1 MRDKDDSPILY
12 KPKKH
17 IEIAYTNI
25 DNNESKLEK
34 NISDFDL
41 NSEYFNINK
50 DDTFDK
56 NINENLLFSSVG
68 SEEEKNQFNYYNVK
82 KANIVNY
89 MTMLKFNNDTCQRQK
104 SNLKIKKN
112 KTKIETVKG
121 DIISIS
127 NSFDNDKK
135 IMISELDI
143 ELSNDSKNNDN
154 FLTENKEDEYNY
166 TNTKNKNQKDFKKEI
181 EQNLRKFLKSNL
193 ENKTNN
199 DTKKNN
205 IRNKLSIKNRLK
217 KHFENINYC
226 FTETKQKSYIYKKNS
241 LSNKSYINYVKKKPN
256 EFKSFISKKKKIKI
270 INTFKTLVPKFK
282 NNSFKTRKQNKT
294 KYNLDKKFHDL
305 IKINLAKNF
314 NKNNKSKQKEFKSK
328 IFNLQ
333 NKRLEKNKITGP
345 VELTEYIAKNH
356 NYYNVNNNT
365 VNDKNS
371 IKNDYF
377 TINGSRRVIDQQ
389 DKKYY
394 SSELRHNDLNLN
406 KKNIIIQN
414 FNCIDY
420 NNINININNN
430 NVIKSH
436 NLHHKRDADKI
447 NISNNITNKA
457 YTLKNTDNFWK
468 KEKTNKINFLNNIY
482 IKKFFSGKNNK
493 FQRKNHNKKLIFRND
508 NTDIKS
514 RIFNCY
520 LTVSRGENSKEKN
533 NNKIKNNL
541 IIKSNVIEFKKY
553 FNNISTTSAQKA
565 FKNYKRS
572 NLLKL

>member
-68 SEEEKNQFNYYNVK
+68 SEEKDQFNYYNVK

-112 KTKIETVKG
+112 KTKIETAKG

-127 NSFDNDKK
+127 NSIDNDKK

-143 ELSNDSKNNDN
+143 ELSNGSKNNDN

-205 IRNKLSIKNRLK
+205 RRNKLSIKKRLK

-333 NKRLEKNKITGP
+333 NKRLEKNKITKP
-345 VELTEYIAKNH
+345 MELTEYIAKNH
-356 NYYNVNNNT
+356 NYYIVNNNT

-436 NLHHKRDADKI
+436 NLYHKRDAEKI

>member
-1 MRDKDDSPILY
+1 
-12 KPKKH
+12 
-17 IEIAYTNI
+17 
-25 DNNESKLEK
+25 
-34 NISDFDL
+34 
-41 NSEYFNINK
+41 
-50 DDTFDK
+50 
-56 NINENLLFSSVG
+56 
-68 SEEEKNQFNYYNVK
+68 
-82 KANIVNY
+82 

-127 NSFDNDKK
+127 NSSDNDKK

-143 ELSNDSKNNDN
+143 EISNDSKNNDY
-154 FLTENKEDEYNY
+154 FLTENKEDEYNN
-166 TNTKNKNQKDFKKEI
+166 TNNKNQKDFKKEI

-199 DTKKNN
+199 DTKKND
-205 IRNKLSIKNRLK
+205 IRNKLSIKKRLR
-217 KHFENINYC
+217 KHIENINYC
-226 FTETKQKSYIYKKNS
+226 FTEIKQQSNNYKKNS

-256 EFKSFISKKKKIKI
+256 EFKSIISKKKIIKI
-270 INTFKTLVPKFK
+270 INSFKTLVPKFK

-333 NKRLEKNKITGP
+333 NKRLEKNKITKP
-345 VELTEYIAKNH
+345 MELTEYIAKNH

-468 KEKTNKINFLNNIY
+468 KEKTNKKNFLW
-482 IKKFFSGKNNK
+482 KK
-493 FQRKNHNKKLIFRND
+493 
-508 NTDIKS
+508 
-514 RIFNCY
+514 
-520 LTVSRGENSKEKN
+520 
-533 NNKIKNNL
+533 
-541 IIKSNVIEFKKY
+541 
-553 FNNISTTSAQKA
+553 
-565 FKNYKRS
+565 
-572 NLLKL
+572 

>member
-1 MRDKDDSPILY
+1 M
-12 KPKKH
+12 
-17 IEIAYTNI
+17 
-25 DNNESKLEK
+25 
-34 NISDFDL
+34 
-41 NSEYFNINK
+41 
-50 DDTFDK
+50 
-56 NINENLLFSSVG
+56 
-68 SEEEKNQFNYYNVK
+68 
-82 KANIVNY
+82 
-89 MTMLKFNNDTCQRQK
+89 
-104 SNLKIKKN
+104 
-112 KTKIETVKG
+112 
-121 DIISIS
+121 
-127 NSFDNDKK
+127 
-135 IMISELDI
+135 
-143 ELSNDSKNNDN
+143 
-154 FLTENKEDEYNY
+154 
-166 TNTKNKNQKDFKKEI
+166 
-181 EQNLRKFLKSNL
+181 
-193 ENKTNN
+193 
-199 DTKKNN
+199 
-205 IRNKLSIKNRLK
+205 
-217 KHFENINYC
+217 
-226 FTETKQKSYIYKKNS
+226 
-241 LSNKSYINYVKKKPN
+241 
-256 EFKSFISKKKKIKI
+256 
-270 INTFKTLVPKFK
+270 
-282 NNSFKTRKQNKT
+282 
-294 KYNLDKKFHDL
+294 
-305 IKINLAKNF
+305 
-314 NKNNKSKQKEFKSK
+314 
-328 IFNLQ
+328 
-333 NKRLEKNKITGP
+333 
-345 VELTEYIAKNH
+345 ELTEYIAKNH
-356 NYYNVNNNT
+356 NYYIVNNNT

-520 LTVSRGENSKEKN
+520 WTVSRGENSKEKN

-553 FNNISTTSAQKA
+553 FNNITTTSGQKA